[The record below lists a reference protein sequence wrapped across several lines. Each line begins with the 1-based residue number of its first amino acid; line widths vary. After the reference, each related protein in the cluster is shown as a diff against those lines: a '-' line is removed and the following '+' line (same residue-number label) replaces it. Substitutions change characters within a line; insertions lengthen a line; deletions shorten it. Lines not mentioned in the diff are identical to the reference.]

1 MHLSIWWWVCM
12 IRTRTFTQQCYKH
25 TFPFSGNIHGSEPM
39 GRTFKCVSIGSGQR
53 QASSNHADVHPPKGV
68 TTCQQFLQISGKISQ
83 FANNLL
89 ILKNY
94 RLPLQKPK
102 RNKCSMNSKI
112 QRNGK
117 TDFGVSCNAV
127 IFRSLASLKDVW
139 SLWQVTLSSHVRFFC
154 SWLYSLV
161 ISEGE
166 TVNTLGS
173 HSLLRFDHPALLLQ
187 SWRLLPP
194 FLPSVHLSF
203 HPSLFPSFLGEKS
216 MLTYTGFGW
225 WLPLFLKQV
234 TKQMACQAL
243 ALGALWQQGH
253 PTCQELISLLVF
265 KGLRSQ

>member
-1 MHLSIWWWVCM
+1 MGLSLWGGPLSVWVQAVAKDKPVQTM
-12 IRTRTFTQQCYKH
+12 
-25 TFPFSGNIHGSEPM
+25 PM
-39 GRTFKCVSIGSGQR
+39 S
-53 QASSNHADVHPPKGV
+53 PPPIGV
-68 TTCQQFLQISGKISQ
+68 TTRQQFLQIRGKISE

-117 TDFGVSCNAV
+117 IDFGVSCNAV

-173 HSLLRFDHPALLLQ
+173 HSLLRFDHPAFLLQ

-194 FLPSVHLSF
+194 LLPCPFLPSVHPSF
-203 HPSLFPSFLGEKS
+203 HPSLLPSLLGEKS
-216 MLTYTGFGW
+216 LLTYTGFGW

-243 ALGALWQQGH
+243 ALGALWQQGYL
-253 PTCQELISLLVF
+253 TCQELISLLVF
-265 KGLRSQ
+265 KGPWSQ